1 MRLSARRSPPKSIVF
16 PAVVL
21 VAGGAVARTDKA
33 NQVGNVQPLAVVFYV
48 ETQVDDHLL
57 VRLRVVVLEQET

>member
-1 MRLSARRSPPKSIVF
+1 MF